1 MNNIHS
7 HNNHFLFIL
16 KKTKTK
22 FKIEYTIVV
31 LSKPHLDDTRHIVP
45 SSPPFYYYPCFYT
58 KLFIWFFS
66 PILFKCIF
74 DSEYMVRLP
83 ETPSLFSF
91 SLFLSPLLCKDN
103 VRFRVIFGA
112 KTYFE
117 ELSPPFGSKPRKVLI
132 TRNHTNCIAF
142 LSSSNNHL
150 LHFILTKK

>member
-16 KKTKTK
+16 KKKTK

-31 LSKPHLDDTRHIVP
+31 LSKPPISTTHDIQSQVHPLLLLPLFLHKA
-45 SSPPFYYYPCFYT
+45 FY
-58 KLFIWFFS
+58 LIFS

-103 VRFRVIFGA
+103 VRFCVIFGA

-117 ELSPPFGSKPRKVLI
+117 ELSPPIRAEAPKSFNYPKSYKLHCVFKQLEQSL
-132 TRNHTNCIAF
+132 IAF
-142 LSSSNNHL
+142 YSH
-150 LHFILTKK
+150 